1 MHYSLCESSFLNF
14 IFSLQRRPTSGTL
27 NEDLLTIARE
37 VLVERPAKFIRRMR
51 QGIPEEFAAL
61 FFSQLTVEKV
71 TVMYVKLRPTA
82 AAVAACI
89 IAENEAMMRAEDLR
103 ALQGSVHLYRLIL
116 EDKYSVHY
124 SLCESSFLNFIFS
137 LQRRPTSGTLNEDL
151 LTIAREVL
159 VERPAK
165 FIRRMR
171 QGIPE
176 EFAALFFSQLT
187 VEKVTVM
194 YVKLRPT
201 AAAVA
206 ACIIAENEAMMRAED
221 LRALHMFRSIVRAM
235 EPEELADF
243 LLCVTGSEMMP
254 QDNIKVAFFQAT
266 VCPVCHMCGPLVELP
281 TSYTSRAEMKRE

>member
-1 MHYSLCESSFLNF
+1 M
-14 IFSLQRRPTSGTL
+14 
-27 NEDLLTIARE
+27 
-37 VLVERPAKFIRRMR
+37 
-51 QGIPEEFAAL
+51 
-61 FFSQLTVEKV
+61 
-71 TVMYVKLRPTA
+71 
-82 AAVAACI
+82 
-89 IAENEAMMRAEDLR
+89 
-103 ALQGSVHLYRLIL
+103 IL

-137 LQRRPTSGTLNEDL
+137 LQRRPTNGTLNEDL

-243 LLCVTGSEMMP
+243 LLYVTGSEMMP

-266 VCPVCHMCGPLVELP
+266 VCPVCLGSICVGH
-281 TSYTSRAEMKRE
+281 